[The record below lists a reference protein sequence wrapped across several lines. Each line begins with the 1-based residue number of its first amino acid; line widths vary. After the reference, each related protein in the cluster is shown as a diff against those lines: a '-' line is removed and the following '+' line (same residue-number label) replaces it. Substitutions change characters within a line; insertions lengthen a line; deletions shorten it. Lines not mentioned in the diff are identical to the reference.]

1 MGWGWAI
8 PAKHVLFVHIVA
20 PHPNGRFQWHKRILF
35 ISQWVLKQFGCFLL
49 CSQTR
54 DVQNYSYNIWK
65 VITSLEHIKP
75 VINLNPNPNPKSKSH
90 SNDNVSPPKQ
100 ATFTSTLQASTL
112 TLRSSDSEKK
122 CSSGPIEQNVLARF
136 FLFVLPCWE
145 RVAILSM
152 RLFYKNQARTF
163 CSNNLLE
170 HFFPTVTKPQSE
182 SRGWKMACRFCVTA
196 VAGDHNMYK

>member
-1 MGWGWAI
+1 MWGWAI

-136 FLFVLPCWE
+136 FYSSFPVE
-145 RVAILSM
+145 REW
-152 RLFYKNQARTF
+152 LFYRWGSFTKIK
-163 CSNNLLE
+163 LE
-170 HFFPTVTKPQSE
+170 HFVPIIYWSIFSHCDQAPKWE
-182 SRGWKMACRFCVTA
+182 
-196 VAGDHNMYK
+196 